1 MGIGSVRKAAFV
13 DRDGVLIHLVLN
25 PATGD
30 YESAHHPDDVRFV
43 DGARQGLRLLS
54 EAGYALVLVSNQ
66 PSHAKGKVGLE
77 ELRAVHARFDEVL
90 RDWGVVFLQ
99 YGYCYHHPDGV
110 VPEYTKNCDCRK
122 PHPRLILSPCGEF
135 GIDPA
140 TSWMIGDRASDVEC
154 GRRAG
159 CRTALVRY
167 PLSSRHHA
175 NAGATI
181 EGESFLEVVDAIRR
195 CVRPGREIKDIEGAL

>member
-1 MGIGSVRKAAFV
+1 MKKAAFV

-25 PATGD
+25 PATGE

-43 DGARQGLRLLS
+43 DGAQEGLRLLS
-54 EAGYALVLVSNQ
+54 EAGYSLVLVSNQ
-66 PSHAKGKVGLE
+66 PSHAKGKVGLDA
-77 ELRAVHARFDEVL
+77 LRAVHSRFDESM
-90 RDWGVVFLQ
+90 RDFGVVFLQ

-110 VPEYTKNCDCRK
+110 VPAYAKKCACRK
-122 PHPRLILSPCGEF
+122 PEPQLILSPCGEF
-135 GIDPA
+135 DIDPA
-140 TSWMIGDRASDVEC
+140 SSWMIGDRASDMEC

-167 PLSSRHHA
+167 PLSRRYHA

-181 EGESFLEVVDAIRR
+181 EGGSFLEVVDSIRR
-195 CVRPGREIKDIEGAL
+195 CAGPDAK